1 MSAFIVVLVL
11 VLVASPFCVFMSFN
25 EEEIA
30 FFCVCVVVCSMLL
43 LCVVVCGCAIKN
55 EKMKKKVESKSGK
68 HW

>member
-30 FFCVCVVVCSMLL
+30 FFCVCVVVLCCCCCVLL
-43 LCVVVCGCAIKN
+43 FVVVR
-55 EKMKKKVESKSGK
+55 
-68 HW
+68 

>member
-1 MSAFIVVLVL
+1 MSAFIVVVL

-25 EEEIA
+25 EEIA
-30 FFCVCVVVCSMLL
+30 FFCVCCCVLLLL
-43 LCVVVCGCAIKN
+43 LCVVCGCAIKN

>member
-1 MSAFIVVLVL
+1 MSAFIVVL

-25 EEEIA
+25 EEIA
-30 FFCVCVVVCSMLL
+30 FLCVL
-43 LCVVVCGCAIKN
+43 LCVFVVVGCVIQN